1 VVARIRLAT
10 VRAALVLGVYA
21 VLSVEVAGAFR
32 ALTRPV
38 IGLVWLGGL
47 LAAGALAWW
56 RWRGDQAG
64 RDRPDKGRGRPDEGR
79 GRPDEGRGRPDEGR
93 DRPDEGEVRAAVTGA
108 WARIGRAERAM
119 IFALGG
125 LLLVELGIALL
136 AAPNNYDS
144 QTYHLPR
151 IEHWV
156 AQRTVAFFPTA
167 IHRQVTLAPGSEYL
181 LLHLRLLTGGDA
193 LYNLVQWGAG
203 VGCLLVAS
211 RIAAQLG
218 GGIRAQ
224 LVTAFVAGTTPM
236 VALQATSTQTDLVA
250 ALWAACVATV
260 ALDGLRRR
268 TDLGEVLALGAGTGL
283 AAITKNTGLLGAAP
297 MLVLWGVAQLRLARQ
312 RDTVRG
318 VGVTC
323 AASAAILVIAAA
335 IVGPFLAR
343 VNAEFGNP
351 LGPPQLSDSIPMQ
364 RHDPAA
370 IVVNALRVGHTAL
383 DTPLAPLRRVSA
395 SAIVE
400 VAHLLGVDPQ
410 DRRIT
415 FGSSTF
421 PVPAWYPD
429 EDRVS
434 FPISG
439 GLAIVAA
446 ALCLARPRRAA
457 PDHPLRLRGY
467 AGAVTLA
474 ALLYVATVKWQPW
487 GNRLLLFALV
497 LACPLTGVWL
507 EAITRRGLSTGRARK
522 TTLAVVSLLAAGAL
536 AATLSIGYGFPRRL
550 VGSDSLFTHDR
561 WHERFVRRPQWA
573 AEFQWAAARVRAAD
587 ARRIGLVQ
595 QNDNWEY
602 PWWLLLRGRQI
613 VALQSVLPHHP
624 PADPGSVDAI
634 ICTGDERA
642 CRQLVPAGWRLEFH
656 GYVGYALAQRPN

>member
-1 VVARIRLAT
+1 VRLAA
-10 VRAALVLGVYA
+10 VRAALVLGVYS

-38 IGLVWLGGL
+38 IGSVWLCGL

-56 RWRGDQAG
+56 RWRGDSTRAEK
-64 RDRPDKGRGRPDEGR
+64 PEGASR
-79 GRPDEGRGRPDEGR
+79 IGAAW
-93 DRPDEGEVRAAVTGA
+93 RAA
-108 WARIGRAERAM
+108 GRAERAM
-119 IFALGG
+119 LGTLGG
-125 LLLVELGIALL
+125 LLLVELVIALL

-181 LLHLRLLTGGDA
+181 LLHLRLLTGGDVF
-193 LYNLVQWGAG
+193 YNLVQWGAG
-203 VGCLLVAS
+203 AGCLLVAS

-218 GGIRAQ
+218 GGTRAQ
-224 LVTAFVAGTTPM
+224 LITAFVAGTTPM
-236 VALQATSTQTDLVA
+236 VTLQATSTQTDLMA
-250 ALWAACVATV
+250 AFWAACVASI

-268 TDLGEVLALGAGTGL
+268 ADLGAVLALGAGTGL
-283 AAITKNTGLLGAAP
+283 AAVTKNTGLLGAVP
-297 MLVLWGVAQLRLARQ
+297 MLILWGVAQLRLARQ
-312 RDTVRG
+312 REMVRRAA
-318 VGVTC
+318 VTC
-323 AASAAILVIAAA
+323 AASVVVLIVAAA

-351 LGPPQLSDSIPMQ
+351 LGPPQLRDSIPMQ

-370 IVVNALRVGHTAL
+370 IAVNALRVGHTAL
-383 DTPLAPLRRVSA
+383 DTPIGPLRRASA
-395 SAIVE
+395 SAIVD

-415 FGSSTF
+415 FGSTSF
-421 PVPAWYPD
+421 PVRAWYPD

-439 GLAIVAA
+439 ALAIVAA
-446 ALCLARPRRAA
+446 TACLARPRRTA
-457 PDHPLRLRGY
+457 PEHALRLRGY
-467 AGAVTLA
+467 AGAVALA
-474 ALLYVATVKWQPW
+474 VLLYVATVKWQPW

-497 LACPLTGVWL
+497 LACPLIGVWL
-507 EAITRRGLSTGRARK
+507 EAALCRRRTAGRARK
-522 TTLAVVSLLAAGAL
+522 TALAVVTVLSVAAL
-536 AATLSIGYGFPRRL
+536 AATLSIGYGYPRRL
-550 VGSDSLFTHDR
+550 VGTDSLFTLDR
-561 WHERFVRRPQWA
+561 WQERFVRRPQWA
-573 AEFQWAAARVRAAD
+573 AEFQWAAAGVRAAD
-587 ARRIGLVQ
+587 ARRVGLVQ

-624 PADPGSVDAI
+624 PADPRSVDAI

-642 CRQLVPAGWRLEFH
+642 CRQRVPAGWRLEFH
-656 GYVGYALAQRPN
+656 GYVGYALPQRLN